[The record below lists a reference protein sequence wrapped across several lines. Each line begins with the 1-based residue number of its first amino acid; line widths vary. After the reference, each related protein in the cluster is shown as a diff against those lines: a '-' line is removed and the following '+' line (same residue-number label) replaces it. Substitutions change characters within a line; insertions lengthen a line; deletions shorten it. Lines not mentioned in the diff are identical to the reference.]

1 MKVPKKIRK
10 IFQNSLTQ
18 KYPSVPIEQNRSQSS
33 DSDMTIDDTSGATSD
48 EDTPWGSQKHP
59 PGLQETVVNQLH
71 KATKETACIYIF
83 YTNIIFIHKGIT

>member
-1 MKVPKKIRK
+1 
-10 IFQNSLTQ
+10 
-18 KYPSVPIEQNRSQSS
+18 VPIEQNRSQSS

-71 KATKETACIYIF
+71 KATKETADSVTAALDLFSYHF
-83 YTNIIFIHKGIT
+83 GYPHQM